1 MTFCALFSGKGFML
15 ITFHQEIPGFRV
27 TGKTYLLFRSC
38 KIKGIFGYMRIMACG
53 ATLVTDGL
61 MNEFYFEIRTVLMTS
76 LAEVDLGIEDNSGEV
91 GCMRIVAVQAFA
103 LIRYRMSVGRQPER
117 FFLLVVTCITEFAVW
132 CDDSERFSIS
142 TGIMTGDALTTV

>member
-15 ITFHQEIPGFRV
+15 IAFHQEIPDFRV

-38 KIKGIFGYMRIMACG
+38 KVEGIFGYMRIMTDG
-53 ATLVTDGL
+53 ATFVIDGL
-61 MNEFYFEIRTVLMTS
+61 KNKFCFEIIIILMTS
-76 LAEVDLGIEDNSGEV
+76 LAEFDLGIEDNSGEV
-91 GCMRIVAVQAFA
+91 GCMRIVTVHAFA

-117 FFLLVVTCITEFAVW
+117 FFLLVVTCITEFAVG